1 MGNPSLKT
9 NKNGV
14 IPTNDDNKK
23 MNIFYGRCSTLK
35 QKNSI
40 DTQMDLVSNYCS
52 INDITLDKIIID
64 DGVSGK
70 TQVREGLI
78 ELMELVKD
86 NKVDNLIVLSLS
98 RFGRSFID
106 NYKSVQILKKHNTNF
121 ISLKENLDLSTP
133 MGVFIFNIFSSIYEL
148 EISNLS
154 ERTSD
159 TLQSK
164 KRNGKVYSRTPYG
177 YDKDGDRLV
186 ENPYE
191 QKVLRKMN
199 KLRSKGESYLF
210 VSRFLNRNN
219 HTTKTGKKFTKENVY
234 SLLKTDR
241 RIISTSV

>member
-1 MGNPSLKT
+1 
-9 NKNGV
+9 
-14 IPTNDDNKK
+14 

-106 NYKSVQILKKHNTNF
+106 NYKSVQILKKYNTNF
-121 ISLKENLDLSTP
+121 ISLKENIDLSTS

-164 KRNGKVYSRTPYG
+164 KRNGKVYSRTPFG
-177 YDKDGDRLV
+177 FES
-186 ENPYE
+186 ENGELIENEYE
-191 QKVLRKMN
+191 QKVLRKMY